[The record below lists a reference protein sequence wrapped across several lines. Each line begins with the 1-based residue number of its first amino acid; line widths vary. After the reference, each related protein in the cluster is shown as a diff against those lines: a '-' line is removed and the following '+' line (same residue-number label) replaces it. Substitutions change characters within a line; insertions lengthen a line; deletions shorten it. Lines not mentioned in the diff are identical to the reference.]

1 MSDERSLTYDEVSAL
16 TVAEQSLSSF
26 WKFLDYLDYKGGT
39 SHFSEFHH
47 DLADFV
53 AKPQQENVFIRY
65 NGRLPQLPDSGTE
78 RRRLVLVS
86 RGHLKSTLC
95 SVAYVLWRIW
105 RNPNIRI
112 AVCTA
117 TKDLALQFIREIKQH
132 LESEDLQERVWNNR
146 PHIEGRMIPVL
157 DKVAAR
163 RRDRLRWDDEFT
175 EAQDKKVVWRADAVQ
190 VMRDKIMKEPTIIA
204 SSPGSNITGMH
215 FDLVIKDDIIND
227 DTVATDQKIDKT
239 LSWVQ
244 DLESVLDPQ
253 RMVLMGKIGKKHY
266 FEVVGDEDVVLGT
279 RYALHDYYGW
289 LLENMD
295 TLEYSTFI
303 RNVYKNGRDNSDGYT
318 WGEKFNDTVVER
330 LKKRQGARR
339 FSSQYL
345 NSILVEEDMI
355 LNPTQLRKFT
365 LDWANGAEVKQGG
378 FIEWRMKNDLD
389 EVKSYRV
396 KPIIM
401 IDPAISEKKNA
412 DYSVIALGGQDEN
425 RNLFIFDMIYG
436 RMQPDRIVDSLFM
449 IANKWQCNV
458 CHVETIAYQQALIG
472 VIQMSFKKY
481 RPIVLRDYRPKGEK
495 KGRIATYLEPLF
507 TNRMIYIHSHLFS
520 CQEMVEEMTYFP
532 QATVKDDIID
542 TFAMIAEVTMPTAS
556 KKGKRNVIPF
566 RAVNKKYGG
575 TR

>member
-1 MSDERSLTYDEVSAL
+1 MSAYTTDERAL
-16 TVAEQSLSSF
+16 TSF
-26 WKFLDYLDYKGGT
+26 WKFIDLIDYKGGT
-39 SHFSEFHH
+39 TKFSEFHH
-47 DLADFV
+47 DLVDFV
-53 AKPQQENVFIRY
+53 AKPQQEYVFIRY
-65 NGRLPQLPDSGTE
+65 NGRKPQLPDSGTE

-117 TKDLALQFIREIKQH
+117 TKDLALQFIREVKQY
-132 LESEDLQERVWNNR
+132 LENEELQGRVWNNR

-163 RRDRLRWDDEFT
+163 RRDRLRWEDDFT
-175 EAQDKKVVWRADAVQ
+175 EAQDKKVVWRADAIQ
-190 VMRDKIMKEPTIIA
+190 VMRDQIMKEPTIIA

-239 LSWVQ
+239 LAWVQ

-253 RMVLMGKIGKKHY
+253 RMVLMGKIGKQHY
-266 FEVVGDEDVVLGT
+266 FEVIGDEDVVLGT
-279 RYALHDYYGW
+279 RYARRDYYGFI
-289 LLENMD
+289 LENMD

-303 RNVYKNGRDNSDGYT
+303 RNVYKNGKDNTDGYT
-318 WGEKFNDTVVER
+318 WAEKFNDTVVER

-339 FSSQYL
+339 FASQYL
-345 NSILVEEDMI
+345 NNILVEEDMI
-355 LNPTQLRKFT
+355 LNPVNLRKFAIN
-365 LDWANGAEVKQGG
+365 WADGSSEIKNGYV
-378 FIEWRMKNDLD
+378 EWRMKNDFD
-389 EVKSYRV
+389 EIKHYRV

-412 DYSVIALGGQDEN
+412 DYSVIALGGQDDN
-425 RNLFIFDMIYG
+425 RNLYIFDMIYG
-436 RMQPDRIVDSLFM
+436 RMTPDRIVDSLFTM
-449 IANKWQCNV
+449 VEKWSCNV
-458 CHVETIAYQQALIG
+458 CHVETIAYQQALLT
-472 VIQMSFKKY
+472 VIKMAFKRYK
-481 RPIVLRDYRPKGEK
+481 PIVLQDYRPKGEK

-507 TNRMIYIHSHLFS
+507 NNKMIYVASHLFS
-520 CQEMVEEMTYFP
+520 CTEMIEEMTYFP

-542 TFAMIAEVTMPTAS
+542 TFAMIAEVTQPTAS
-556 KKGKRNVIPF
+556 KRGNRRVVPF
-566 RAVNKKYGG
+566 RAVNLKYGG
-575 TR
+575 SR